1 MLLGSFGAAVNGAL
15 SCYSRHLVTVITQSC
30 RKLHFPKYAGICTCK
45 HVMPKAVVNS
55 SILRCAGATLPM
67 FAIIFGDII
76 NALGGSPTV
85 AQLVHQVNKVDLL
98 SCTPQ

>member
-1 MLLGSFGAAVNGAL
+1 MV
-15 SCYSRHLVTVITQSC
+15 RLVVMASSDHCHNT
-30 RKLHFPKYAGICTCK
+30 KLQETTGICTC
-45 HVMPKAVVNS
+45 S
-55 SILRCAGATLPM
+55 SQQQYLRCAGATLPM

-98 SCTPQ
+98 SCTPP